1 MKFSTLCRIL
11 LLAVSLA
18 VPGGV
23 LRAQSPANTLEVDV
37 SAPAHPFPHF
47 WEKMFG
53 SGRAILSLREGYRQ
67 DLRAVRQITGFEYVR
82 FHAIFHDEAGVYDED
97 EQGHPVYNFSYVDQ
111 IYDGLLAN
119 GVKPF
124 VELSFM
130 PKKLAAKDTLH
141 AFWYKQNVSPPKDY
155 AKWDALIAAFARHLI
170 DRYGIDEVGQWYFE
184 VWNEPNID
192 FWSGEPKQA
201 TYWELYD
208 HTARALKAVSPKLR
222 VGGPSTAQAAWADAF
237 LAHCAENHV
246 PVDFVSTHVYGNDKA
261 EDVFGT
267 HEVIP
272 RDQMVCRAVKKVHD
286 QIQASAMPHLPL
298 IWSEFNASY
307 ANEPQVTD
315 TVYMG
320 PWMADTIRQCDG
332 LVDVMSYWTFSDVFE
347 EQGVV
352 KTPFYGGF
360 GLFAA
365 GSIPKPALA
374 AFRLLHKL
382 GDQRIALNSNSA
394 LLTRRPDGTLVLA
407 LWNYAAPDENGTA
420 KIVTVQFR
428 GQSLRQALIYRV
440 DREHGDVHPTYE
452 KMGSPQYP
460 TPAQLQT
467 LRQAA
472 QLPAPEKQVV
482 KDGRLLVALP
492 AHGLAVVE
500 LR

>member
-1 MKFSTLCRIL
+1 
-11 LLAVSLA
+11 
-18 VPGGV
+18 
-23 LRAQSPANTLEVDV
+23 
-37 SAPAHPFPHF
+37 
-47 WEKMFG
+47 
-53 SGRAILSLREGYRQ
+53 
-67 DLRAVRQITGFEYVR
+67 
-82 FHAIFHDEAGVYDED
+82 
-97 EQGHPVYNFSYVDQ
+97 
-111 IYDGLLAN
+111 
-119 GVKPF
+119 
-124 VELSFM
+124 
-130 PKKLAAKDTLH
+130 
-141 AFWYKQNVSPPKDY
+141 
-155 AKWDALIAAFARHLI
+155 
-170 DRYGIDEVGQWYFE
+170 
-184 VWNEPNID
+184 
-192 FWSGEPKQA
+192 
-201 TYWELYD
+201 
-208 HTARALKAVSPKLR
+208 
-222 VGGPSTAQAAWADAF
+222 
-237 LAHCAENHV
+237 
-246 PVDFVSTHVYGNDKA
+246 
-261 EDVFGT
+261 
-267 HEVIP
+267 
-272 RDQMVCRAVKKVHD
+272 MVCRAVKKVHD

-420 KIVTVQFR
+420 KIVTLQFR